1 MAKQLINVGS
11 QANDGT
17 GDSIRTGAQ
26 KINSVI
32 NEIYNDLGDGTNLG
46 ISISN
51 VSDGNVLRANGTDF
65 VSAKLNYSDLANTP
79 TIPAAQVQVDWNS
92 ESGVTAILNKPLLFS
107 GSFND
112 LDDVPSFSD
121 VALSGSYADL
131 LNVPVFSDVAIS
143 GDYGDLSN
151 LPTLFSGSYEDLTD
165 TPNLATVATSG
176 DYTDLNNTPNLATVS
191 TSGSYE
197 DLIDTPNLATVS
209 TSGSYED
216 LTDTPQNLLASRGNV
231 SVTTGSIDN
240 DEYENLSIIAH
251 KSYLLLKIATNI
263 ASRIVVYTDASSRS
277 QDSSRDQNTP
287 FDSNTGVIADIITS
301 GNETITLT
309 PGVIG
314 FNNDTVPSEY
324 MYLKIIN
331 KSGQANSV
339 DVTFTLVKLED

>member
-176 DYTDLNNTPNLATVS
+176 DYTDL
-191 TSGSYE
+191 
-197 DLIDTPNLATVS
+197 
-209 TSGSYED
+209 
-216 LTDTPQNLLASRGNV
+216 TDTPQNLLASRGNV

-339 DVTFTLVKLED
+339 DVTFTLVKLEDW